1 VGVSEVARS
10 FAKLAS
16 RGQRPRETFNDICVA
31 RFAVRCHLVRGFEG
45 GRGEGRPPW
54 IIGPVPDVRE
64 DALKPTPPAV
74 APRGYR
80 RMLATVMT
88 GGQALLD
95 ARLVAMPGST
105 SGLFVKN
112 EVLPKL
118 AIADK
123 ESTKVMPPVV
133 RSPTALLAAREADL
147 AIGPMSELHNQPGAE
162 IVGPLPDEVRLQIFT
177 AAIVKNSRDS
187 EDARRLIQF
196 LASDRTTAAIRRK
209 GLQADPVSDQHS

>member
-1 VGVSEVARS
+1 
-10 FAKLAS
+10 
-16 RGQRPRETFNDICVA
+16 
-31 RFAVRCHLVRGFEG
+31 
-45 GRGEGRPPW
+45 
-54 IIGPVPDVRE
+54 
-64 DALKPTPPAV
+64 
-74 APRGYR
+74 
-80 RMLATVMT
+80 
-88 GGQALLD
+88 
-95 ARLVAMPGST
+95 
-105 SGLFVKN
+105 
-112 EVLPKL
+112 
-118 AIADK
+118 
-123 ESTKVMPPVV
+123 MPPVV

>member
-1 VGVSEVARS
+1 
-10 FAKLAS
+10 
-16 RGQRPRETFNDICVA
+16 
-31 RFAVRCHLVRGFEG
+31 
-45 GRGEGRPPW
+45 
-54 IIGPVPDVRE
+54 
-64 DALKPTPPAV
+64 
-74 APRGYR
+74 
-80 RMLATVMT
+80 MLATVMR

-123 ESTKVMPPVV
+123 ESTKIMPPWYGVLLPCWQPEK
-133 RSPTALLAAREADL
+133 PTL
-147 AIGPMSELHNQPGAE
+147 AIGLMSEFHNQPGVE
-162 IVGPLPDEVRLQIFT
+162 IVGPLPDEVQLVQIFT

-196 LASDRTTAAIRRK
+196 LASDR
-209 GLQADPVSDQHS
+209 S